1 ATVWWTQQLENIDVQ
16 TGGVL
21 EAPGATAEWS
31 LSDRPVLWSMAHQ
44 PTVHKIEARY
54 ARDGDEDV
62 QLFVALFPRQGQG
75 GEAINQENGI
85 ATDLVRLTNLG
96 SRDVALGENQ
106 VAIKRA
112 KVLVTFDGS
121 RHEHLM
127 WQWYRVAGRNLS
139 NRYAGKAWEALSR
152 IYPGRA
158 DGAWVAI
165 TTPIEGDKLQSAEER
180 LASFARA
187 MAPQLDLAVDAVLG
201 LAN

>member
-1 ATVWWTQQLENIDVQ
+1 ERQ
-16 TGGVL
+16 
-21 EAPGATAEWS
+21 
-31 LSDRPVLWSMAHQ
+31 
-44 PTVHKIEARY
+44 
-54 ARDGDEDV
+54 GDEDV

-75 GEAINQENGI
+75 REAINQQNVI
-85 ATDLVRLTNLG
+85 ASNLVRLTTLG
-96 SRDVALGENQ
+96 SRDVALDESQ
-106 VAIKRA
+106 VTIKQAR
-112 KVLVTFDGS
+112 VLVTVDGS

-165 TTPIEGDKLQSAEER
+165 TTPIEGEKIQSAEER